1 MIILKAILLISAFAA
16 VSLRLFAH
24 NNAETLGDTAGTL
37 NIVALIAMGVCLIC
51 ALIWCVII
59 KKEEKAQ
66 KALEET
72 DVNNEESEE
81 NDGI

>member
-16 VSLRLFAH
+16 ITLRLVAH
-24 NNAETLGDTAGTL
+24 KYGEAFGETAAIM
-37 NIVALIAMGVCLIC
+37 NIIAFVAMGICLIC
-51 ALIWCVII
+51 AAIWCIII

-66 KALEET
+66 KAET
-72 DVNNEESEE
+72 EESEE

>member
-1 MIILKAILLISAFAA
+1 MIILKALLLISAFAA
-16 VSLRLFAH
+16 VTLRLIAH

-37 NIVALIAMGVCLIC
+37 NIIAFASMAVCLIC
-51 ALIWCVII
+51 AGIWCIII

-66 KALEET
+66 KALEEAEAT
-72 DVNNEESEE
+72 SEE

>member
-16 VSLRLFAH
+16 IVLRLFAH

-37 NIVALIAMGVCLIC
+37 NIIAFIAMGVCLIC
-51 ALIWCVII
+51 AAIWCVII
-59 KKEEKAQ
+59 KKEEKTQ
-66 KALEET
+66 KAET
-72 DVNNEESEE
+72 EESEE

>member
-16 VSLRLFAH
+16 IVLRLFAH

-37 NIVALIAMGVCLIC
+37 NIIAFIAMGVCLIC
-51 ALIWCVII
+51 AAIWCVII

-66 KALEET
+66 KSET
-72 DVNNEESEE
+72 EESEE

>member
-16 VSLRLFAH
+16 ITLRLVAH
-24 NNAETLGDTAGTL
+24 KYGEAFGETAATM
-37 NIVALIAMGVCLIC
+37 NIIAFVAMGICLVC

-66 KALEET
+66 KAET
-72 DVNNEESEE
+72 EESEE

>member
-37 NIVALIAMGVCLIC
+37 NIIALIAMGVCLAC
-51 ALIWCVII
+51 AGIWCIII

-66 KALEET
+66 KALR
-72 DVNNEESEE
+72 EESEE

>member
-16 VSLRLFAH
+16 VVLRLFAH

-37 NIVALIAMGVCLIC
+37 NIFAFIAMGVCLIC
-51 ALIWCVII
+51 AAIWCVII

-66 KALEET
+66 KAET
-72 DVNNEESEE
+72 EESEE

>member
-1 MIILKAILLISAFAA
+1 MIILKAVLLISAFAA
-16 VSLRLFAH
+16 VVLRLFAH

-37 NIVALIAMGVCLIC
+37 NIIAFVAMGVCLIC
-51 ALIWCVII
+51 AGIWCIII

-66 KALEET
+66 KALEEA
-72 DVNNEESEE
+72 EASPEE

>member
-37 NIVALIAMGVCLIC
+37 NIIALIAMGVCLVC
-51 ALIWCVII
+51 ALIWCIII

-66 KALEET
+66 KAAEELQQT
-72 DVNNEESEE
+72 SEE

>member
-1 MIILKAILLISAFAA
+1 MIILKAVLLISAFAA
-16 VSLRLFAH
+16 VVLRLFAH

-37 NIVALIAMGVCLIC
+37 NVIAFVSMAVCLIC
-51 ALIWCVII
+51 AGIWCIII

-66 KALEET
+66 KALEEA
-72 DVNNEESEE
+72 EASPEE

>member
-1 MIILKAILLISAFAA
+1 MIILKAILLINAFAA

-24 NNAETLGDTAGTL
+24 NNAQTLGDTAGTL

-66 KALEET
+66 KAAEEK
-72 DVNNEESEE
+72 SEE